1 MENSGMGERERK
13 VFQTGLFDNL
23 TVQDAFTIIALYA
36 VQFDIGDDKGNL
48 AELIM
53 TYLHKDAVFD
63 EDDSITIARINKFA
77 NSMGEVNPLNAIDR
91 AAKVLSPELKK
102 KSFELAARIG
112 KATQELRI
120 RNILARLSSKL
131 LIDEEIADKILNL
144 TFKKS

>member
-1 MENSGMGERERK
+1 MENSGMGEKERK
-13 VFQTGLFDNL
+13 AFQTGLFDNL

-36 VQFDIGDDKGNL
+36 VQLDIGDDKGNL

-91 AAKVLSPELKK
+91 AAKVLSPELRK

>member
-1 MENSGMGERERK
+1 MENSAMSERERK

-36 VQFDIGDDKGNL
+36 VQLDIGDDEGNL
-48 AELIM
+48 AELIV
-53 TYLHKDAVFD
+53 TYLYKYAVFD

-91 AAKVLSPELKK
+91 AAKVLSPELRK